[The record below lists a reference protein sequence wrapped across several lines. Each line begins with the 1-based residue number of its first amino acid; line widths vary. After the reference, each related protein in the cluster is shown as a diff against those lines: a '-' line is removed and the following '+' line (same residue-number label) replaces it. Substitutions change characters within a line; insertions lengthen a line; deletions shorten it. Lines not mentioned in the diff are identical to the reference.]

1 MQAIEDDPRTQRR
14 IPRKIAQNGSN
25 QHWLGEKAPEPVFR
39 AFRHAFSGPV
49 DLCDG
54 AALRY
59 RGAAQVVTTVAVMV
73 AQPIGRNTNP

>member
-1 MQAIEDDPRTQRR
+1 M
-14 IPRKIAQNGSN
+14 
-25 QHWLGEKAPEPVFR
+25 FR
-39 AFRHAFSGPV
+39 PFRHALSDPV

-59 RGAAQVVTTVAVMV
+59 RGAAQVVTTVAVIV